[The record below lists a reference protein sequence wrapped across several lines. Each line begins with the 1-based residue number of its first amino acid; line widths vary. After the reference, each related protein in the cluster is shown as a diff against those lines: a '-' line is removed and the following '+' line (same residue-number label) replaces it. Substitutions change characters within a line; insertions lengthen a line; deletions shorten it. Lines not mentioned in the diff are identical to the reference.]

1 VTAVRDDLS
10 ALSVARIADL
20 VRSGQVSAAEVTQAA
35 LDRIERGRSLGAF
48 LTVQGELALATA
60 RALDERRARGEPLGP
75 LAGVPIGL
83 KDPLC
88 TEGVPTTA
96 GSRILTRTSYSERWL
111 PKPAQE
117 PRAELPQGAADPGA
131 PPAEGARD
139 RAAPP
144 ADGARERAAPPADG
158 ARDRA
163 APPADPERGWRPP
176 YDATV
181 VTRLRAAGA
190 VIPGKC
196 NMDEFAMGSSNENS
210 AFFPAKNPW
219 DPTRTPGGSSGG
231 SAAAVAARLVP
242 AALGS
247 DTGGSIRQ
255 PAALTGTVG
264 VKPTYGRVSRYGLVA
279 FASSLDQIGPF
290 ATDVRGAARVL
301 GVIAGHDPRDATSL
315 REPVPDFEAA
325 CDKPVRG
332 LRIGVPAEYFAKGI
346 EPAVEAS
353 VRQAIDALAALGCEI
368 RPVHLATTRYAV
380 ATYYIVATA
389 EASSNLAR
397 FDGVRF
403 GLRAPSKD
411 DLASLYAATRGAGF
425 GAEVKRRIMLGT
437 YVLSAGY
444 YDAYYLR
451 AQRVRTLFRRDF
463 EAAFRDVDAIAAPVS
478 PTVAFKLGE
487 KVDDPLA
494 MYLADVYTLPA
505 SLAGI
510 PALSVP
516 CAPAPATADR
526 PELPVGLQLIAP
538 PLAEERLFSLAAAF
552 EQTCPPRAA
561 PWGA

>member
-1 VTAVRDDLS
+1 MRDALSSAADHLLDLPVTALADRVRKGEATAVD
-10 ALSVARIADL
+10 VT
-20 VRSGQVSAAEVTQAA
+20 SAALA
-35 LDRIERGRSLGAF
+35 RIERGQPLGAF
-48 LTVQGELALATA
+48 LTVQRERSLAAA
-60 RALDERRARGEPLGP
+60 EALDARRARGEPLGP
-75 LAGVPIGL
+75 LAGVPIGV
-83 KDPLC
+83 KDPIC
-88 TEGVPTTA
+88 TKDVPTTA
-96 GSRILTRTSYSERWL
+96 GSRILTRARRDAKG
-111 PKPAQE
+111 P
-117 PRAELPQGAADPGA
+117 ELDPLVRVGA
-131 PPAEGARD
+131 PD
-139 RAAPP
+139 RASASYAPN
-144 ADGARERAAPPADG
+144 
-158 ARDRA
+158 
-163 APPADPERGWRPP
+163 PEDGWRPP

-181 VTRLRAAGA
+181 VTRLLAADA
-190 VIPGKC
+190 VLVGKC

-219 DPTRTPGGSSGG
+219 DPNRTPGGSSGG

-279 FASSLDQIGPF
+279 FASSLDQIGPI

-301 GVIAGHDPRDATSL
+301 SVIAGHDPRDATSL
-315 REPVPDFEAA
+315 RAEVPDFEAA
-325 CDKPVRG
+325 CDKTVRG
-332 LRIGVPAEYFAKGI
+332 LRVGVPAEYFAKGI

-353 VRQAIDALAALGCEI
+353 VREAIDALAALGCEI
-368 RPVHLATTRYAV
+368 RPVHLTTTRYAV

-389 EASSNLAR
+389 ECSSNLAR

-403 GLRAPSKD
+403 GLRASSSKD
-411 DLASLYAATRGAGF
+411 DLASLYAGTRGAGF
-425 GAEVKRRIMLGT
+425 GAEVKRRILLGT

-463 EAAFRDVDAIAAPVS
+463 EAAFRDVDVIAAPAS
-478 PTVAFKLGE
+478 PTVAFPLGE
-487 KVDDPLA
+487 RTADPLA

-516 CAPAPATADR
+516 CRAAPAEAGR
-526 PELPVGLQLIAP
+526 PELPIGLQLMGP
-538 PLAEERLFSLAAAF
+538 PLEEERLFTVAAAF
-552 EQTCPPRAA
+552 ESTCPPRR
-561 PWGA
+561 PPG